1 VQVCKL
7 KALKLDLKKLNE
19 EGFGNVVM
27 HKKDLLDGIHE
38 LDTIKKV
45 FFDLKTKRVLENFAK
60 RSLGF

>member
-38 LDTIKKV
+38 LDTIYFLWGPKNSYNY
-45 FFDLKTKRVLENFAK
+45 F
-60 RSLGF
+60 